1 MRTRQLRAGLLL
13 VSVIFVSTMGE
24 TLLSVKMGP
33 SWPREV
39 LGTDKPVA
47 GHAEIGY
54 GRVFDRI
61 IGFGGEIDFLW
72 NSVGTD
78 STYKDTL
85 STGDIETA
93 NLPLT
98 RDQRFMFPISGF
110 LVIDPISHYLVHP
123 VVKGTFGFNMMVKS
137 AKEREVSGTGEGTM
151 IKSESNG
158 FYYGIAGSL
167 AADAVVS
174 FAQTASAFV
183 GLEYQ
188 WSRLR
193 KKVENS
199 DAYYRPNM
207 SGLGIR
213 GGFRFVL

>member
-1 MRTRQLRAGLLL
+1 M
-13 VSVIFVSTMGE
+13 FVSTMGE

-61 IGFGGEIDFLW
+61 VGFGGEVDFLW
-72 NSVGTD
+72 NSIGTD
-78 STYKDTL
+78 STFEVADSIGGTDV
-85 STGDIETA
+85 G
-93 NLPLT
+93 T
-98 RDQRFMFPISGF
+98 RQLKRNQRFMFPISGF
-110 LVIDPISHYLVHP
+110 LVVDPISHYLVHP
-123 VVKGTFGFNMMVKS
+123 VIKGTFGFNMMVKS
-137 AKEREVSGTGEGTM
+137 ARKRDSTATDA
-151 IKSESNG
+151 SEAKMLKAASNG

-193 KKVENS
+193 KKMKNN
-199 DAYYRPNM
+199 DGYYTPNM